1 LFVFLRPAQ
10 LDEAAAF
17 GRHRILGGTN
27 VRFAPDTVEKV
38 FSG

>member
-1 LFVFLRPAQ
+1 MKFSPDR
-10 LDEAAAF
+10 
-17 GRHRILGGTN
+17 GREKKRANAPKGE